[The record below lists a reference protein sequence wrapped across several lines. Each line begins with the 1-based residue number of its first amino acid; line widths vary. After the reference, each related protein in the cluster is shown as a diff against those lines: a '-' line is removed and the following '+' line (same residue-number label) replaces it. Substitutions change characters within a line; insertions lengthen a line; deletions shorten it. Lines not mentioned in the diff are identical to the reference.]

1 MVDAMQA
8 LNPREQR
15 ILEARRLAEPPLTLE
30 DLATEFSVSRERIR
44 QIEVRAFEK
53 LQKAVRDK
61 ASALQLLPLAGESE
75 YNVEMVTTGFKACAE
90 PCSLSRQRVFH

>member
-1 MVDAMQA
+1 MVAAMQG

-15 ILEARRLAEPPLTLE
+15 ILTARRLSEPPLTLE
-30 DLATEFSVSRERIR
+30 DLATEFNISRERIR

-61 ASALQLLPLAGESE
+61 AVALKLLPHMEADG
-75 YNVEMVTTGFKACAE
+75 TA
-90 PCSLSRQRVFH
+90 